1 MPTTFHETPATPRR
15 QAWSLI
21 AAFTLLTVA
30 LIGGSLQALRD
41 DDFPKTQ
48 ANGWDGFLHGR
59 PMRALADDL
68 RGTPVAD
75 WLGTRQRE
83 LGWLLLKDL
92 GPRVKPGCEGWLFLG
107 DELTVH
113 PNGASNAARRA
124 DIAQT
129 LVERLAARGTR
140 VVITVVPDKTRIETD
155 RLCGLQR
162 PEALDPR
169 YATWSAAM
177 TTRGLAAVALEAPL
191 QQVKARVGTAYD
203 RTDTHWSL
211 DSAQAAAQALADHLR
226 SQGFT
231 PSPEVGF
238 TVTRAPVAP
247 RWGDLV
253 RLAGL
258 DQLSPNLRPKP
269 DQVAMP
275 RFEIS
280 APAAQATSAD
290 ALFGDGPAAERIA
303 LVGSSYSR
311 NAHFADWLAQA
322 LRTEVG
328 NLAQDGGG
336 FSQSMLDFLK
346 QEASADRPTSWLI
359 WEIPE
364 RVLQDPIEAD
374 EQALLAQLKVLADK

>member
-1 MPTTFHETPATPRR
+1 MPTTFHENPATPRR

-21 AAFTLLTVA
+21 AAFSLLTLA
-30 LIGGSLQALRD
+30 LIGGSLQALRN

-59 PMRALADDL
+59 PMRALAEDL

-92 GPRVKPGCEGWLFLG
+92 GPRVKPGCAGWLFLG

-113 PNGASNAARRA
+113 PNGASHAMRRA

-129 LVERLAARGTR
+129 VVKMLAARGTR
-140 VVITVVPDKTRIETD
+140 VVIAVVPDKTRIESD
-155 RLCGLQR
+155 RLCALRR
-162 PEALDPR
+162 PAALDPR
-169 YATWSAAM
+169 YTIWSAAM
-177 TTRGLAAVALEAPL
+177 ADRALTAVALEAPL
-191 QQVKARVGTAYD
+191 QQVKAQVGTAYD
-203 RTDTHWSL
+203 RSDTHWSL
-211 DSAQAAAQALADHLR
+211 DGAQAVAKALATHLH

-231 PSPEVGF
+231 PSSEIGF
-238 TVTRAPVAP
+238 TVTRAPIAP

-258 DQLSPNLRPKP
+258 DQLSPNLRPEP
-269 DQVAMP
+269 DQVALP
-275 RFEIS
+275 RFETS

-290 ALFGDGPAAERIA
+290 ALFGDGPVAERIA

-311 NAHFADWLAQA
+311 NGHFADWLTQA

-328 NLAQDGGG
+328 NLARDGGG

-374 EQALLAQLKVLADK
+374 EQALLTQLKVLADK